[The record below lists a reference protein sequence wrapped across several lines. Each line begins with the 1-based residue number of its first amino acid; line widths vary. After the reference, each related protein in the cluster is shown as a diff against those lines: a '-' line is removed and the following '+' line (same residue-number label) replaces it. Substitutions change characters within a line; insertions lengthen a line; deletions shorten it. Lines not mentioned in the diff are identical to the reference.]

1 MPRPRLAAGPL
12 PLTLAL
18 AGCSPSRDE
27 LRVCATIGASPSRK
41 VISMSA
47 LFDGLAAVTL
57 FTEDLP
63 ASRAFCAD
71 VLGLELVFSDADSAA
86 YRLGGTVLNLLRVEA
101 AGELVTPLPVG
112 GPGQG
117 ARAMFTL
124 PVEDTDAACAELTRR
139 GGTLLNGPIDR
150 PWGLR
155 TAAFADPAGTVWEI
169 AAAVQ
174 APGS

>member
-1 MPRPRLAAGPL
+1 VSGWV
-12 PLTLAL
+12 T
-18 AGCSPSRDE
+18 
-27 LRVCATIGASPSRK
+27 
-41 VISMSA
+41 
-47 LFDGLAAVTL
+47 GLGAVTL

-63 ASRAFCAD
+63 ATRAFYAD

-101 AGELVTPLPVG
+101 ADELVTPLPVG

-117 ARAMFTL
+117 ARAMLTL

-150 PWGLR
+150 PWGQR
-155 TAAFADPAGTVWEI
+155 TAAFTDPTGTVWEI
-169 AAAVQ
+169 AAPVPP
-174 APGS
+174 PGS